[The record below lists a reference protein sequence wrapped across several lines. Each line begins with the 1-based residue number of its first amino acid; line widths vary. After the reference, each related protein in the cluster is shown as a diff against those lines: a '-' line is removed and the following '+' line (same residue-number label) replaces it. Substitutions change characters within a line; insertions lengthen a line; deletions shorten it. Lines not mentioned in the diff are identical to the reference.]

1 MNQRR
6 IKTVWLSGSRIADI
20 PGFVKMTQFKYHNLR
35 LMEPS
40 LGPYR
45 PAVPPERRLAVL
57 MSGGVDSSVTAYL
70 LKKAGWD
77 VVGVTMKTPNACIPG
92 EGNSGV
98 DAARVCSQLGIAH
111 YLVDVTEAFHDIVIG
126 RFRDVYA
133 AGKTPNPCVEC
144 NARLKLGLVWDLLEE
159 TFGIGRLA
167 TGHYARIAETP
178 YGPALRRTAS
188 GAKDQ
193 SYFLYRIDRRR
204 LGKFVLPLGDYTKA
218 QVRAI
223 AAEVGLSIAEKPE
236 SMELCFTGEADY
248 RSILGAEA
256 DCPGDLTD
264 MEGRVIGTHKGISH
278 YTLGQRRGL
287 GYAGGEPLYVGRIDP
302 RENTVAI
309 GTRDEVSRRR
319 VRAAEYNVHLP
330 DVLQPAARLSA
341 KIRSYGPPQP
351 CTVTDVSPDKVV
363 VEFDEP
369 QFAPAPGQSLVL
381 YYADEYVAGGGV
393 IV

>member
-1 MNQRR
+1 MAQRESHR
-6 IKTVWLSGSRIADI
+6 RHTGLCEDDAIQIPQPATDGAESGSLQARGASRTAT
-20 PGFVKMTQFKYHNLR
+20 G
-35 LMEPS
+35 
-40 LGPYR
+40 R
-45 PAVPPERRLAVL
+45 PDERRCRQFRHCVSAEE
-57 MSGGVDSSVTAYL
+57 S
-70 LKKAGWD
+70 WD

-178 YGPALRRTAS
+178 YGPALRRRQRCQGPELFLIAS
-188 GAKDQ
+188 TGDGWASSCCRSATIPRLRCEQ
-193 SYFLYRIDRRR
+193 SRR
-204 LGKFVLPLGDYTKA
+204 KSASASPKT
-218 QVRAI
+218 
-223 AAEVGLSIAEKPE
+223 E

-264 MEGRVIGTHKGISH
+264 MEGRVIGTHKGISII
-278 YTLGQRRGL
+278 LGRRGL
-287 GYAGGEPLYVGRIDP
+287 VMPAENRCTWAGS
-302 RENTVAI
+302 
-309 GTRDEVSRRR
+309 TRG
-319 VRAAEYNVHLP
+319 
-330 DVLQPAARLSA
+330 
-341 KIRSYGPPQP
+341 KIRSP
-351 CTVTDVSPDKVV
+351 S
-363 VEFDEP
+363 
-369 QFAPAPGQSLVL
+369 ARARGQSPPCPRANTMCTCPTCCNPPPGFRPRYVL
-381 YYADEYVAGGGV
+381 RAAATMHRYRR
-393 IV
+393 ITR